1 MATITLKDFQEFARP
16 RISDWLGSPAQ
27 FPQKLKE
34 IFDFAVANEKFMD
47 SEANAWFDN
56 LLQVM
61 ANIFEEGLAKLPDS
75 PEKRNNLR
83 LVALTKNKHHRA
95 AGFLRGLGSPLPR
108 PFPVAEAAKPVF
120 LASLQAVLD
129 VLFDATRQ
137 TQNGVAQFA
146 CLSMLYWTIDE
157 LNVAFYLAERRYATQ
172 SYSHIRTVY
181 DLLEKVELF
190 LKQPTWAEVWGSDDK
205 RKILKELSPAA
216 VRTKLGKPKFNA
228 MYSLLSEISAH
239 GTFEAIKRRTSMTRR
254 PNTRPNIGIRIG
266 GVPWDSEVVA
276 SISCCIIA
284 AMSTLI
290 MAVGTWEDRLHIEE
304 VSELLKVRSTE
315 TTAFLQKY
323 FVGSMNE
330 AGMDTSE
337 LLATL
342 NNPPTL

>member
-1 MATITLKDFQEFARP
+1 MCIRDRPTAARACWVRLSRQPKCNFTTRCTTSSCGICSRTTVSRKLPTGRPSFRPPFVLYSWNKSGVYVATITLKDFQEFARP

-181 DLLEKVELF
+181 DL
-190 LKQPTWAEVWGSDDK
+190 
-205 RKILKELSPAA
+205 
-216 VRTKLGKPKFNA
+216 
-228 MYSLLSEISAH
+228 
-239 GTFEAIKRRTSMTRR
+239 
-254 PNTRPNIGIRIG
+254 
-266 GVPWDSEVVA
+266 
-276 SISCCIIA
+276 
-284 AMSTLI
+284 
-290 MAVGTWEDRLHIEE
+290 
-304 VSELLKVRSTE
+304 
-315 TTAFLQKY
+315 
-323 FVGSMNE
+323 
-330 AGMDTSE
+330 
-337 LLATL
+337 
-342 NNPPTL
+342 